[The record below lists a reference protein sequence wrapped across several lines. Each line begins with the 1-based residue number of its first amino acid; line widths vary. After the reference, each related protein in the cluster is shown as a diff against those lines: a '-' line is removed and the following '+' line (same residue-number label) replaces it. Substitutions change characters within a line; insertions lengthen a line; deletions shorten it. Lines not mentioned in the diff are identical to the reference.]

1 MYTVNTFN
9 NMPRGRPKKKIEEI
23 PNEEML
29 EQEVIKAFSGCEK
42 CHKPLPDGY
51 IIFNGKKVCS
61 PGCAC

>member
-1 MYTVNTFN
+1 
-9 NMPRGRPKKKIEEI
+9 MPRGRPKKKIEEI